1 MVIGGVKRIVA
12 VDDCNVVLKMLTSML
27 DKEAYDL
34 HPFTSGNRA
43 LQFLMQKDKTPDLII
58 LDIEMPEM
66 NGHVL
71 LERIKKIEHLEN
83 VPVIF
88 LTANNEK
95 KEVIKAASGG
105 ANDYVVKPI
114 DKDILMKKIR
124 TLLKNKPAVDMEAG

>member
-43 LQFLMQKDKTPDLII
+43 LQFLLQKDKTPDLII